1 MARLSFPFFGLGR
14 RRRRAMD
21 ELGRLSDRDL
31 DDIGIRRNDIA
42 KIVDREVGRLGLD
55 EFRSR

>member
-1 MARLSFPFFGLGR
+1 MARLSFPFFDLGR

-21 ELGRLSDRDL
+21 ELDRLSDRAL
-31 DDIGIRRNDIA
+31 ADIGIRRHDIRA
-42 KIVDREVGRLGLD
+42 IVDREVGRLGLD

>member
-1 MARLSFPFFGLGR
+1 
-14 RRRRAMD
+14 MD